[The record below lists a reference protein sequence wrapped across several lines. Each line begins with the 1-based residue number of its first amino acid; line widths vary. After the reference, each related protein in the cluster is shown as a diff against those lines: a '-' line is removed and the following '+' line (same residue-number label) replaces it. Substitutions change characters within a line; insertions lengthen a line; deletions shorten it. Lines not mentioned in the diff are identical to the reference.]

1 MQPVEWDANAMF
13 HLFRRKKTPPVVRLC
28 SVCQEPAPYGYS
40 DQAEASPDD
49 IQPLCLKC
57 LDRQLHIDY
66 HAFSGRA
73 VVVEP
78 ASGPP
83 VYVFQ
88 VASIWNEHFENSRI
102 AKDVLSMLE
111 RMDTQCRGCGNSARF
126 LWVRSDGLSD
136 RNFEVVLD
144 RGLSDTLLQTNP
156 PPLPLCAACCVARIS
171 ATLEARNISYREV
184 CSPKGD
190 EAGFVVPM
198 GY

>member
-1 MQPVEWDANAMF
+1 MF
-13 HLFRRKKTPPVVRLC
+13 RLFRRKKTPPVVVAC
-28 SVCQEPAPYGYS
+28 SVCQEPAPYGCS
-40 DQAEASPDD
+40 DQAEASPED
-49 IQPLCLKC
+49 IRPLCLKC

-66 HAFSGRA
+66 DAFSGRA

-88 VASIWNEHFENSRI
+88 VASKWNEHFENSRM
-102 AKDVLSMLE
+102 ANDVLSMLE
-111 RMDTQCRGCGNSARF
+111 RMDTECRGCGRGARF
-126 LWVRSDGLSD
+126 LWVTSDGLSD
-136 RNFEVVLD
+136 RHFEVVLD

-156 PPLPLCAACCVARIS
+156 TPLPLCAGCCVARIS
-171 ATLEARNISYREV
+171 ETPEARNISYLEV